1 MSIEQD
7 LRTNIMNQV
16 EQANKG
22 YKNYTFT
29 QNNSGGLFVGPVYFT
44 VTATSYTQAF
54 SILTQQHWY
63 TDSHCECCGPRWGLF
78 VEESEL

>member
-1 MSIEQD
+1 MKQD
-7 LRTNIMNQV
+7 LFSNIVDQV
-16 EQANKG
+16 NTANKG

-54 SILTQQHWY
+54 SILTQQDFY
-63 TDSHCECCGPRWGLF
+63 TDSHCECCGPRWGRF
-78 VEESEL
+78 VEETEL